1 MLSIPNMV
9 LLGGNSRNSGKTTM
23 ACNIIQKFSSA
34 HEIIG
39 LKVTAIR
46 PGEDEFHGNHDVE
59 ESADFSIFEELNASS
74 HKDTSKMLRAGAH
87 RVFYIRVNEKFIQK
101 AILHFLSTY
110 INKQIIVCESRSL
123 RRLINPGL
131 FLMMMRLPEEGKAKN
146 DIDTCLSLADE
157 IFYFDENQD
166 LKDQYLSKLHFVN
179 GKFEVL

>member
-9 LLGGNSRNSGKTTM
+9 LVGGNSRNSGKTTM
-23 ACNIIQKFSSA
+23 ACNIIRKLSSN

-146 DIDTCLSLADE
+146 DIDTFLSLADE

-166 LKDQYLSKLHFVN
+166 FKDRYLSKLHFVN

>member
-1 MLSIPNMV
+1 
-9 LLGGNSRNSGKTTM
+9 M
-23 ACNIIQKFSSA
+23 ACNIIRKLSSN

-146 DIDTCLSLADE
+146 DIDTFLSLADE

-166 LKDQYLSKLHFVN
+166 FKDQYLSKLHFVN

>member
-1 MLSIPNMV
+1 
-9 LLGGNSRNSGKTTM
+9 M
-23 ACNIIQKFSSA
+23 ACNIIQKFSSE

-146 DIDTCLSLADE
+146 DIDTFLSLADE

-166 LKDQYLSKLHFVN
+166 LKYQYLSKLHFVN

>member
-1 MLSIPNMV
+1 
-9 LLGGNSRNSGKTTM
+9 M

-146 DIDTCLSLADE
+146 DIDTFLSLADE
-157 IFYFDENQD
+157 IFYFYENQD
-166 LKDQYLSKLHFVN
+166 FKDRYLSKLHFVN

>member
-1 MLSIPNMV
+1 
-9 LLGGNSRNSGKTTM
+9 M

-146 DIDTCLSLADE
+146 DIDTFLSLADE

-166 LKDQYLSKLHFVN
+166 FNDQYLSKLHFVN

>member
-1 MLSIPNMV
+1 
-9 LLGGNSRNSGKTTM
+9 M
-23 ACNIIQKFSSA
+23 ACNIIRKFSSA

-146 DIDTCLSLADE
+146 DIDTFLSLADE

-166 LKDQYLSKLHFVN
+166 FKDRYLSKLHFVN

>member
-9 LLGGNSRNSGKTTM
+9 LVGGNSRNSGKTTM

-146 DIDTCLSLADE
+146 DIDTFLSLADE

-166 LKDQYLSKLHFVN
+166 FKDQYLSKLHFVN